1 MKKIIFLD
9 FDGVLNAENG
19 QYPPTQNGD
28 IRSLFKLFTLLAMQM
43 YHIVS
48 QLWTKLIIRSDHK
61 SDDTCLMV
69 DDTDFPKRGRRME
82 NIGRVHSHLE
92 YRSI

>member
-19 QYPPTQNGD
+19 RYPPTQNGD
-28 IRSLFKLFTLLAMQM
+28 IRSLFMLFTLLAIQM

-48 QLWTKLIIRSDHK
+48 QLWTKVIIRSDYK

-69 DDTDFPKRGRRME
+69 DDTDFPKTGRRME

>member
-1 MKKIIFLD
+1 M
-9 FDGVLNAENG
+9 
-19 QYPPTQNGD
+19 
-28 IRSLFKLFTLLAMQM
+28 LFTLLAMQM

-48 QLWTKLIIRSDHK
+48 QLWTKFIIRSDRK

-69 DDTDFPKRGRRME
+69 DDTDLPKTGRRME

-92 YRSI
+92 HRSI

>member
-1 MKKIIFLD
+1 
-9 FDGVLNAENG
+9 
-19 QYPPTQNGD
+19 
-28 IRSLFKLFTLLAMQM
+28 M

-48 QLWTKLIIRSDHK
+48 QLWTKVIIRSDYK

-69 DDTDFPKRGRRME
+69 DDTDFPKTGRRME

-92 YRSI
+92 HRSILGFKALFSALPMVSARCSSTLPSSEKKAGRATME

>member
-1 MKKIIFLD
+1 M
-9 FDGVLNAENG
+9 
-19 QYPPTQNGD
+19 
-28 IRSLFKLFTLLAMQM
+28 LFTLLAMQM

-48 QLWTKLIIRSDHK
+48 QLWTQVIIRSDHK

-69 DDTDFPKRGRRME
+69 GDTDLPKTGRRME

>member
-1 MKKIIFLD
+1 
-9 FDGVLNAENG
+9 
-19 QYPPTQNGD
+19 
-28 IRSLFKLFTLLAMQM
+28 M

-48 QLWTKLIIRSDHK
+48 QLWTKVIIRSDHK

-69 DDTDFPKRGRRME
+69 DDTDFPKTGRRME

-92 YRSI
+92 HRSI

>member
-19 QYPPTQNGD
+19 RYPPTQNGD
-28 IRSLFKLFTLLAMQM
+28 IRSLFMLFTLLAMQM

-48 QLWTKLIIRSDHK
+48 
-61 SDDTCLMV
+61 
-69 DDTDFPKRGRRME
+69 
-82 NIGRVHSHLE
+82 
-92 YRSI
+92 